1 MHIRMK
7 FLLLWGRLMSK
18 KINDDKGKKG
28 ERDLMKTIF
37 KMEEAG
43 EDIDIK
49 KPTYTNEPDDGLDL
63 EMKCGHNIGELM
75 NAIIHDKEKKPV
87 LSQKKIKVRID
98 AKNYGGRIGKPVADK
113 FVADCEKNPQ
123 DAEHCLVGGERLTKG
138 AKEVIE
144 DSEHVCRYYSQ
155 EDINKVDNY
164 YENELRNI
172 VDNCNDGG

>member
-1 MHIRMK
+1 MRSL
-7 FLLLWGRLMSK
+7 FLWGEKMEK
-18 KINDDKGKKG
+18 KKNDDKGKKG
-28 ERDLMKTIF
+28 ERDLIKTIF

-49 KPTYTNEPDDGLDL
+49 KPTYTTEPDGGLDV

-75 NAIIHDKEKKPV
+75 DAIIQDKEKMPI
-87 LSQKKIKVRID
+87 LSQTKIKVRVD
-98 AKNYGGRIGKPVADK
+98 AKNYKGTISKPIADK

-123 DAEHCLVGGERLTKG
+123 AAEHWLVGGTRLAKG

-144 DSEHVCRYYSQ
+144 DSEHVCRYYCQ

-164 YENELRNI
+164 YDHKLENL
-172 VDNCNDGG
+172 VDNDLDD